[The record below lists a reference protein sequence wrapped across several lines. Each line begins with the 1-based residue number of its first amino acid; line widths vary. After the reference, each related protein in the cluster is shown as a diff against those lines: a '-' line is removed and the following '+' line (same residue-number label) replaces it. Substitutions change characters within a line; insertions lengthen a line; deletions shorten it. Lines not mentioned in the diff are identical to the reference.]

1 MLRLL
6 MLVLTLCMAWS
17 VAARGAAQPVEPSGY
32 RELVEQA
39 LSEYAAKNYD
49 EASTLF
55 ERAHALFPNARTL
68 RGMGMAAFELR
79 QYDQSVRHLEAAL
92 AADVRPL
99 DGSLRKE
106 TEALAAR
113 ARAFVARLEL
123 RVSPAHANLSLDGA
137 PIAPGGGSLIVA
149 LGPHVVEGRAEGYA
163 NARRELRVRGG
174 EVVRVELALERTRH
188 LQASSE
194 RRPLARNPWLW
205 SGIGAAVAGAVVAG
219 LLIGLRKDA
228 ETTLV
233 PIPTANAPEDV
244 VLSSLKVRP

>member
-1 MLRLL
+1 MPRLL
-6 MLVLTLCMAWS
+6 TLVLTLWMACSLWS
-17 VAARGAAQPVEPSGY
+17 RGAAQSPEPPEY

-39 LSEYAAKNYD
+39 LAEYAAKNYD

-55 ERAHALFPNARTL
+55 ERAHGLFPNARTL

-99 DGSLRKE
+99 EGALRQE

-113 ARAFVARLEL
+113 ARAFVATIEL
-123 RVSPAHANLSLDGA
+123 SVSPSHANLSLDGA
-137 PIAPGGGSLIVA
+137 PIAPGGGALIVA
-149 LGPHVVEGRAEGYA
+149 LGPHVVEGSADGYA
-163 NARRELRVRGG
+163 KARRELRVRGG

-194 RRPLARNPWLW
+194 RRPLVRNPWLW
-205 SGIGAAVAGAVVAG
+205 TGVGAVVAG
-219 LLIGLRKDA
+219 ALVAGLVIGLRKEA
-228 ETTLV
+228 ETSIV
-233 PIPTANAPEDV
+233 PIATTNAVPGV
-244 VLSSLKVRP
+244 ALSNLEVH